1 MGEYMLILV
10 LVWSAPMV
18 FMFGALVQ
26 RFGKMPL
33 DSPFTGPLIL
43 VALPLLL
50 AAIWPLTLIGW
61 LILRKVRPPP

>member
-1 MGEYMLILV
+1 MGEYGLLLV

-18 FMFGALVQ
+18 FVFGALVQ
-26 RFGKMPL
+26 RFDKMPL

-50 AAIWPLTLIGW
+50 AAIWPLTLVVW
-61 LILRKVRPPP
+61 LILRMRKPPA